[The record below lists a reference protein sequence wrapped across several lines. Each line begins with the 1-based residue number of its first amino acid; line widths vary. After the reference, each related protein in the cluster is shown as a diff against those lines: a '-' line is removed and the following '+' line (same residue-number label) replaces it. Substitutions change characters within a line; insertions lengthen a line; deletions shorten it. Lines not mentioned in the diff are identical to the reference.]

1 MRDFD
6 KQMEMVLYH
15 SDEGELYTITD
26 WLGLVPILL
35 LKREKT

>member
-15 SDEGELYTITD
+15 SDEGDVSVDALEFRFL
-26 WLGLVPILL
+26 P
-35 LKREKT
+35 

>member
-15 SDEGELYTITD
+15 SDEGDVSVDAYIIRYQQTS
-26 WLGLVPILL
+26 
-35 LKREKT
+35 EKDI